1 MQNKNIKTGYVYSDE
16 ILKYRFNNEHPFNQ
30 MRLKLTTELL
40 KEAKFLKPEHI
51 IKPRIAT
58 DDELALIHKYD
69 YIQAIRHASHGILS
83 EEEAKKYG
91 LNSEDTV
98 QFRHMHRHSARI
110 VGGALNL
117 ADRLM
122 DGSLDNGCHLGGG
135 LHHAQSGRA
144 NGFCIYND
152 VAITAKYLV
161 ERYNQRVII
170 IDTDAHHG
178 DGTQWSFYTDNQIM
192 TYSIHETGK
201 FLFPGSGH
209 YTERGEDLGYG
220 YTVNV
225 PLEPYTEDDS
235 YLDVFK
241 ETVEPVIAA
250 FKPDIILSVHGVDI
264 HYRDP
269 LTHISCTLSTLY
281 TIPYI
286 IQDLAARYCHHK
298 VIMFGGGGYNIW
310 RVVPRA
316 WSHVFLSLIGEPIQ
330 QGYLPLS
337 WINKWKLY
345 SPVQLPKRWEDRLN
359 DYTYIPRIKEIS
371 EKNARIAKQ
380 VSSWYVHYK
389 DEK

>member
-1 MQNKNIKTGYVYSDE
+1 MPNKNLSTGYVYSED
-16 ILKYRFNNEHPFNQ
+16 LLQYRFSNEHPFNQ

-40 KEAKFLKPEHI
+40 KDANFLKDEHI
-51 IKPRIAT
+51 VIPRIAT
-58 DDELALIHKYD
+58 DEELALIHQYD

-83 EEEAKKYG
+83 KHEAKKYG
-91 LNSEDTV
+91 LNGDDTL
-98 QFRHMHRHSARI
+98 QFKHMHRHSARI

-117 ADRLM
+117 VDCIM
-122 DGSLDNGCHLGGG
+122 DGTFINGCHLGGG
-135 LHHAQSGRA
+135 LHHALPGRA

-161 ERYNQRVII
+161 EKYHQRVMV

-178 DGTQWSFYTDNQIM
+178 DGTQWSFYTDNRIM

-209 YTERGEDLGYG
+209 YTERGEDIGYG

-225 PLEPYTEDDS
+225 PLEPYTENAS
-235 YLDVFK
+235 YLEVFK
-241 ETVEPVIAA
+241 ETVEPLVAA
-250 FKPDIILSVHGVDI
+250 FKPDIILSVHGLDI

-269 LTHISCTLSTLY
+269 LTHMNCTLNSLY
-281 TIPYI
+281 SIPYI
-286 IQDLAARYCHHK
+286 IQDLAKRYCNHK
-298 VIMFGGGGYNIW
+298 VLMFGGGGYNIW

-330 QGYLPLS
+330 RGYLPLN

-345 SPVQLPKRWEDRLN
+345 STVKLPKRWEDRLN
-359 DYTYIPRIKEIS
+359 DYAYIPRTKEIS
-371 EKNARIAKQ
+371 DKNLRIAKQ
-380 VSSWYVHYK
+380 VASWYERYS
-389 DEK
+389 DI

>member
-1 MQNKNIKTGYVYSDE
+1 MLNKKLSTGYVYSED
-16 ILKYRFNNEHPFNQ
+16 ILKYRFSNDHPFNQ

-40 KEAKFLKPEHI
+40 KDANFLKNDHI
-51 IKPRIAT
+51 VKPRIAT
-58 DDELALIHKYD
+58 DEELALIHQYD

-83 EEEAKKYG
+83 EHEAKKYG
-91 LNSEDTV
+91 LNGDDTL
-98 QFRHMHRHSARI
+98 QFKHMHQHSARI

-117 ADRLM
+117 ADYIM
-122 DGSLDNGCHLGGG
+122 NGTFINGCHLGGG
-135 LHHAQSGRA
+135 LHHALPGRA

-161 ERYNQRVII
+161 EKYHQRVMV

-178 DGTQWSFYTDNQIM
+178 DGTQWSFYTDNRIM
-192 TYSIHETGK
+192 SYSIHETGK

-209 YTERGEDLGYG
+209 YTERGEDIGYG
-220 YTVNV
+220 YTVNM

-235 YLDVFK
+235 YLRSFT
-241 ETVEPVIAA
+241 ETVEPLVAT
-250 FKPDIILSVHGVDI
+250 FQPDIILSVHGVDI

-269 LTHISCTLSTLY
+269 LTHMNCTLNSLY
-281 TIPYI
+281 SIPYL
-286 IQDLAARYCHHK
+286 IQDLAARYCNHK

-330 QGYLPLS
+330 QGYLPLK

-345 SPVQLPKRWEDRLN
+345 SSVQLPKRWEDRLN
-359 DYTYIPRIKEIS
+359 DYTYIPRTKEIS
-371 EKNARIAKQ
+371 EKNQRIAKQ
-380 VSSWYVHYK
+380 VASWY
-389 DEK
+389 ER